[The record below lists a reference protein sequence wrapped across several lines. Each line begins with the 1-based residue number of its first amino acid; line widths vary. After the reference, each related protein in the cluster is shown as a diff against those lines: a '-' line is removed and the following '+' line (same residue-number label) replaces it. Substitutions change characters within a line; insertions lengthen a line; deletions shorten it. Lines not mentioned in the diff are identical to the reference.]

1 MNKISQLNYNGTK
14 VLAKYLVGV
23 YNAIQKIPLGGIKR
37 QNKEF
42 VEILVIY
49 TRVCLSDCE
58 TPNKGLFNERR
69 HNPNGK

>member
-1 MNKISQLNYNGTK
+1 MSKISQLNYNGTK

-49 TRVCLSDCE
+49 TRVCFA
-58 TPNKGLFNERR
+58 NA
-69 HNPNGK
+69 

>member
-1 MNKISQLNYNGTK
+1 MSKISQLNYNGTK

-49 TRVCLSDCE
+49 TGVSQ

>member
-14 VLAKYLVGV
+14 VLAKYPIGV
-23 YNAIQKIPLGGIKR
+23 YNAIRKIPLGGIKR

-49 TRVCLSDCE
+49 ARVCFA
-58 TPNKGLFNERR
+58 NA
-69 HNPNGK
+69 